1 MRILLLTG
9 MATILLSACNR
20 EKTDRDTRFT
30 QQEAMAE
37 RLIDEVNNLVDE
49 AATTGNL
56 SNFKLDGSEL
66 VLASG
71 CATVTRDT
79 NANPK
84 TVTIDF
90 GTGCTGNDG
99 RTRSGKIIATYTG
112 PYRAPGTVITISTE
126 NYFVQ
131 GHQIIGNPLRR
142 VENLGPNAEGQP
154 VFQIDVNGEV
164 IFANNSGSINWTANR
179 QRTWTAGF
187 NTFILADD
195 RYSITGTANG
205 SNSNGVQ
212 WTATITEPLIVNMA
226 IGCRQIVSGKKVVT
240 PSNRPERIID
250 YGNGQ
255 CDNTFTVTI
264 NGNTYTVI
272 F

>member
-1 MRILLLTG
+1 MKTLSVFTIAILLF
-9 MATILLSACNR
+9 AACNR
-20 EKTDRDTRFT
+20 EKPDRDTRFT
-30 QQEAMAE
+30 QQEAIAE
-37 RLIDEVNNLVDE
+37 RLFDELNSLVDE

-56 SNFKLDGSEL
+56 SNFKLEGGEL
-66 VLASG
+66 MLTSG
-71 CATVTRDT
+71 CATVSRDT
-79 NANPK
+79 TATPK

-99 RTRSGKIIATYTG
+99 RTRSGKIIASYTG
-112 PYRAPGTVITISTE
+112 PYRQEGTVITISTE

-131 GHQIIGNPLRR
+131 GHQIIGNPVRR
-142 VENLGPNAEGQP
+142 VENIGPNADGHP
-154 VFQIDVNGEV
+154 VFQIDVTGEV

-179 QRTWTAGF
+179 TRTWTAGF

-195 RYSITGTANG
+195 RYSISGSANG
-205 SNSNGVQ
+205 SNSAGVQ
-212 WTATITEPLIVNMA
+212 WSALITEPLIVNMA
-226 IGCRQIVSGKKVVT
+226 LGCRQIVSGKKVVT
-240 PSNRPERIID
+240 PTNRPERTID
-250 YGNGQ
+250 YGNGA